1 MSLRSLF
8 QTYRSCQQL
17 VQVTNLSGMRRREA
31 LSAYLFIAPTFLVF
45 LVFLMGPMVFSLG
58 LSFFSWDIITP
69 ARFVG
74 FHNYIA
80 ILEDPRFLQSLGN
93 TCVFVSIVV
102 VCNLLVAL
110 GLAAVLQCFVPPSLQ
125 RWYCSTYMLP
135 VIIPISS
142 IAIVFGFLLHNDLGV
157 VNYYLNMLS
166 LPKIPWLTSSNW
178 ALVSIAL
185 VTVWKSFGFDLIL
198 FVAAIQR
205 LPRQLYDAAAID
217 GASKW
222 QQFAWITLPLL
233 SPTIFFAVVVGLIM
247 NFQIFDQPY
256 VMTRGGPGDSTRT
269 LVMLVY
275 EDAFG
280 AMRMGYGS
288 TMALLLFSIL
298 LVLTII
304 QLRFVQRWVH
314 YG

>member
-1 MSLRSLF
+1 MSLRSLLQHHRF
-8 QTYRSCQQL
+8 NQQS
-17 VQVTNLSGMRRREA
+17 VQSASLSDMRRREA

-45 LVFLMGPMVFSLG
+45 VVFLLGPMVFSFG

-74 FHNYIA
+74 FHNYITL
-80 ILEDPRFLQSLGN
+80 LEDPRFLQSLKN
-93 TCVFVSIVV
+93 TCVFVFIVV

-110 GLAAVLQCFVPPSLQ
+110 GLAAALQCFVPPFLQ
-125 RWYCSTYMLP
+125 RWYCSAYLLP
-135 VIIPISS
+135 IVIPISS
-142 IAIVFGFLLHNDLGV
+142 VAIVFGFLLHNDLGV
-157 VNYYLNMLS
+157 VNYYLDLLS
-166 LPKIPWLTSSNW
+166 IPQIPWLTSSNW
-178 ALVSIAL
+178 ALISIAL
-185 VTVWKSFGFDLIL
+185 ITVWKSFGFDLIL

-205 LPRQLYDAAAID
+205 FPRQLYDAAAID
-217 GASKW
+217 GANKW
-222 QQFAWITLPLL
+222 QQFRLITLPLL

-247 NFQIFDQPY
+247 NFQVFDQPY

-280 AMRMGYGS
+280 AMRMGYGA
-288 TMALLLFSIL
+288 TMALILFSIL

>member
-8 QTYRSCQQL
+8 QNHRSNQQS
-17 VQVTNLSGMRRREA
+17 VQLANLSDMRRREA

-45 LVFLMGPMVFSLG
+45 VVFLLGPMIFSFG
-58 LSFFSWDIITP
+58 LSFFSWDVITP

-74 FHNYIA
+74 FHNYITL
-80 ILEDPRFLQSLGN
+80 LEDPRFLQSLKN
-93 TCVFVSIVV
+93 TCVFVFIVV
-102 VCNLLVAL
+102 VCNLLVAV
-110 GLAAVLQCFVPPSLQ
+110 GLAAVLQCFVPPFLQ

-166 LPKIPWLTSSNW
+166 VSKIPWLTSSNW
-178 ALVSIAL
+178 SLISIAL

-198 FVAAIQR
+198 FMAAIQR
-205 LPRQLYDAAAID
+205 FPRQLYDAAAID
-217 GASKW
+217 GANKW
-222 QQFAWITLPLL
+222 QQFRLITLPLL

-247 NFQIFDQPY
+247 NFQVFDQPY

-288 TMALLLFSIL
+288 TIALMLFSIL
-298 LVLTII
+298 LVLTVV